1 MARRDRRSV
10 FIAAL
15 AALLVCGVI
24 SLAQAGSRTGNN
36 ANAAPPQ
43 GSVPIIAAST
53 VAPAPSDNS
62 TPPTAPAATSGAAV
76 TSTSI
81 DDEATD
87 PSKEVDLAG
96 DETNASGGC
105 TIKER
110 SLRQGSSGDS
120 VTCLQ
125 QALITSGY
133 LSGSPTGS
141 FDSNTYS
148 AVRKVQ
154 TERDMFVD
162 GIVGR
167 ETAISLGVWPD
178 EASLVIHT
186 PKPAKGAMDLLGYP
200 LSSVA
205 VSGPDAPP
213 LPANSGSGKRLVYD
227 RAGQRVWAVDK
238 NERIIRSWLVAGSKY
253 SNEEPGVH
261 HVYSKSEVSTAW
273 NGKAYLPLM
282 VRYQKTDIGNIGF
295 HGIPTHVADGTAYMT
310 EAELGQRLS
319 GGCQRQAM
327 ADARFVWDFAD
338 IGTTVVVI

>member
-15 AALLVCGVI
+15 VALLVCGVI
-24 SLAQAGSRTGNN
+24 SLAQAGSHTGNN
-36 ANAAPPQ
+36 ADAAPPQ
-43 GSVPIIAAST
+43 GSVPVIAGST
-53 VAPAPSDNS
+53 VAPAATD
-62 TPPTAPAATSGAAV
+62 ATSDETAV
-76 TSTSI
+76 GGTTTSI

-87 PSKEVDLAG
+87 PSKEVDLTG
-96 DETNASGGC
+96 DESTGNATGTGC

-110 SLRQGSSGDS
+110 SLRQGSQGDS
-120 VTCLQ
+120 VSCLQ
-125 QALITSGY
+125 TALIAEGF
-133 LSGSPTGS
+133 LGGSPSGS
-141 FDSNTYS
+141 FDNDTYS

-178 EASLVIHT
+178 EESLVVHT
-186 PKPAKGAMDLLGYP
+186 PKPAKGAVDLLGYP

-205 VSGPDAPP
+205 TSGPDAPP
-213 LPANSGSGKRLVYD
+213 LPQNSGSGKRLVYD

-238 NERIIRSWLVAGSKY
+238 NERVIRSWLVAGSKY
-253 SNEEPGVH
+253 SNEQPGVH